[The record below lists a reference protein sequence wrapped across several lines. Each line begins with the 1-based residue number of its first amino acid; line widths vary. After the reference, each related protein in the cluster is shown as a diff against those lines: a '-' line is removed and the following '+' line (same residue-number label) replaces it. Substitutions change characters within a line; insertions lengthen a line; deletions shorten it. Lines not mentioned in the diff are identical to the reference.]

1 MRSLETIKKDI
12 INTGYISD
20 ITIGTYFHMKYK
32 ELYKKIL
39 ELTKPLESTF
49 KVNLLFRGRVLFI
62 IKYNC
67 DLSKITFHNNY
78 LTFDRK
84 LDDFTD
90 RTHNHT
96 KLGWVKIKKT
106 LNSVKVFK
114 FNETQKLV
122 KNMLDC
128 EIFGRAKNRTLIK
141 KNPKLYNSILFYSKE
156 LENFDKNNNKF
167 PSKIIFIRDYNSEF
181 NKLLCE
187 DCQINYV
194 TYNTKSCG
202 FNKKCKKCYYK
213 TDNFYPQ
220 IGFFKKKYGENWEQF
235 YKKDRE
241 NIKNKKV
248 NSLGWSI
255 EKYGESEGKIRY
267 NEYSKERV
275 SNIINLSIS
284 SYSKISQELFWLI
297 HKELSE
303 DEISSCYFK
312 ELNREVFINGD
323 SKIYIPDFMYK
334 NKIIEYDGLYWHDK
348 IKDNHRNQFYFENGY
363 ELLVITDNDFNRQK
377 KPQDVVNK
385 CVNFLRNETKCSL

>member
-1 MRSLETIKKDI
+1 MVSLETIKKDI
-12 INTGYISD
+12 INTGYIDD
-20 ITIGTYFHMKYK
+20 IAIGTYFHMKYK

-39 ELTKPLESTF
+39 ELTKPLEVTY

-67 DLSKITFHNNY
+67 DLSKITIHNKY

-84 LDDFTD
+84 LDDFVNKS
-90 RTHNHT
+90 HNHT
-96 KLGWVKIKKT
+96 KLGWDKIKKS
-106 LNSVKVFK
+106 LNSVDIFK

-128 EIFGRAKNRTLIK
+128 EIFGRSKNRTLIK
-141 KNPKLYNSILFYSKE
+141 KNPKLYNSILYHSKE
-156 LENFDKNNNKF
+156 LENFDRNNNKF

-181 NKLLCE
+181 DKLLCD

-194 TYNTKSCG
+194 TYNTKSCN

-213 TDNFYPQ
+213 TDDFYPQ
-220 IGFFKKKYGENWEQF
+220 IGFFKKKYGDNWEEF

-241 NIKNKKV
+241 SIKNKKV
-248 NSLGWSI
+248 NSLGWYI
-255 EKYGESEGKIRY
+255 KKYGEFEGGLRY
-267 NEYSKERV
+267 DEYSKERV
-275 SNIINLSIS
+275 SNILNLSIS

-297 HKELSE
+297 YNELS
-303 DEISSCYFK
+303 DNEISSCYFK
-312 ELNREVFINGD
+312 ELNREVFINVG
-323 SKIYIPDFMYK
+323 SKTHIPDFMYK
-334 NKIIEYDGLYWHDK
+334 NKIIEYDGSYWHDK
-348 IKDNHRNQFYFENGY
+348 IKDIRRNQFYFDNGY

-385 CVNFLRNETKCSL
+385 CVNFLRNETK